1 MLERLADI
9 ERRYE
14 ELSDLINDPEIIA
27 DNERWRKLMKEH
39 SDITPIVEKYREY
52 KKIKEELAEA
62 EEMLNDSSIDDDFK
76 SLVKEEFSE
85 NKKKIVDTEEELKI
99 LMLPKDPNDDKNV
112 IVEIRGGAG
121 GDEANIFA
129 GDLYRMYSRYAE
141 RRRWKTEI
149 MSVNESEAGGFRE
162 ISFMISGQGAYS
174 RLKYESGVHRV
185 QRIPETESQGRVHTS
200 AVTVAVLP
208 EAEDVDIDIKR
219 DDLRIDVYRSSG
231 AGGQHINKT
240 SSAIRITHIPS
251 GMVVTCQNERSQ
263 RQNKEK
269 ALQIL
274 KSRLYDQALQNS
286 QSKEAEDRKNQVGSG
301 DRSERIRTYNF
312 PQGRVTDHR
321 INMSIYQLDDFLNGD
336 MDAILDRL
344 IEEDLSRRM
353 KEGDSSGR

>member
-14 ELSDLINDPEIIA
+14 ELSDIINNTEIIA

-76 SLVKEEFSE
+76 ALVKEEFSE

-162 ISFMISGQGAYS
+162 ISFMISGHQSKLYAFKISTTSSFSPALSISLNPRSNSIYLVFLNISFITFSRSFITTPSLYS
-174 RLKYESGVHRV
+174 R
-185 QRIPETESQGRVHTS
+185 
-200 AVTVAVLP
+200 AA
-208 EAEDVDIDIKR
+208 
-219 DDLRIDVYRSSG
+219 
-231 AGGQHINKT
+231 
-240 SSAIRITHIPS
+240 SSAFSKLPYSEIP
-251 GMVVTCQNERSQ
+251 
-263 RQNKEK
+263 K
-269 ALQIL
+269 
-274 KSRLYDQALQNS
+274 
-286 QSKEAEDRKNQVGSG
+286 
-301 DRSERIRTYNF
+301 
-312 PQGRVTDHR
+312 
-321 INMSIYQLDDFLNGD
+321 FL
-336 MDAILDRL
+336 
-344 IEEDLSRRM
+344 
-353 KEGDSSGR
+353 

>member
-121 GDEANIFA
+121 GDEAALFA
-129 GDLYRMYSRYAE
+129 AELYRMYCMYAE
-141 RRRWKTEI
+141 SQKWKTEMI
-149 MSVNESEAGGFRE
+149 SVNENGLGGFKE
-162 ISFMISGQGAYS
+162 VVFMINGQGAYS

-185 QRIPETESQGRVHTS
+185 QRIPVTESGGRIHTS
-200 AVTVAVLP
+200 TATVAIMP
-208 EAEDVDIDIKR
+208 EAEEVDVEIDMNDCR
-219 DDLRIDVYRSSG
+219 FDVFRASG
-231 AGGQHINKT
+231 NGGQCVNT
-240 SSAIRITHIPS
+240 TDSAVRLTHIPTGIVIS
-251 GMVVTCQNERSQ
+251 CQDEKSQLKNKDKALKVLRARLYELECQKKQDAESEARRSQ
-263 RQNKEK
+263 
-269 ALQIL
+269 I
-274 KSRLYDQALQNS
+274 
-286 QSKEAEDRKNQVGSG
+286 GTG
-301 DRSERIRTYNF
+301 DRSEKIRTYNF

-321 INMSIYQLDDFLNGD
+321 IKFTTHRLENIMNGD
-336 MDAILDRL
+336 LDEIIDNCVAADQAAKL
-344 IEEDLSRRM
+344 AQVED
-353 KEGDSSGR
+353 E

>member
-76 SLVKEEFSE
+76 ALVKEEFSE

-185 QRIPETESQGRVHTS
+185 QRIPATESSGRIHTS
-200 AVTVAVLP
+200 TASVAVLP
-208 EAEDVDIDIKR
+208 EVEAVDVKLNMNDCR
-219 DDLRIDVYRSSG
+219 FDVFRASG
-231 AGGQHINKT
+231 AGGYECYENCK
-240 SSAIRITHIPS
+240 
-251 GMVVTCQNERSQ
+251 VV
-263 RQNKEK
+263 KE
-269 ALQIL
+269 I
-274 KSRLYDQALQNS
+274 
-286 QSKEAEDRKNQVGSG
+286 
-301 DRSERIRTYNF
+301 
-312 PQGRVTDHR
+312 
-321 INMSIYQLDDFLNGD
+321 
-336 MDAILDRL
+336 L
-344 IEEDLSRRM
+344 IEMPEIIINYFKNNPKVVVDTARYYKTIS
-353 KEGDSSGR
+353 

>member
-76 SLVKEEFSE
+76 ALVKEEFSE

-141 RRRWKTEI
+141 RRC
-149 MSVNESEAGGFRE
+149 
-162 ISFMISGQGAYS
+162 
-174 RLKYESGVHRV
+174 L
-185 QRIPETESQGRVHTS
+185 
-200 AVTVAVLP
+200 
-208 EAEDVDIDIKR
+208 
-219 DDLRIDVYRSSG
+219 
-231 AGGQHINKT
+231 
-240 SSAIRITHIPS
+240 
-251 GMVVTCQNERSQ
+251 
-263 RQNKEK
+263 
-269 ALQIL
+269 
-274 KSRLYDQALQNS
+274 
-286 QSKEAEDRKNQVGSG
+286 
-301 DRSERIRTYNF
+301 
-312 PQGRVTDHR
+312 
-321 INMSIYQLDDFLNGD
+321 
-336 MDAILDRL
+336 
-344 IEEDLSRRM
+344 
-353 KEGDSSGR
+353 

>member
-185 QRIPETESQGRVHTS
+185 QRIPATESSGRIHTS
-200 AVTVAVLP
+200 TASVAVLP
-208 EAEDVDIDIKR
+208 EVEAVDVKLNMNDCR
-219 DDLRIDVYRSSG
+219 FDVFRASG
-231 AGGQHINKT
+231 NGGLNSYSDRH
-240 SSAIRITHIPS
+240 RYFMS
-251 GMVVTCQNERSQ
+251 G
-263 RQNKEK
+263 
-269 ALQIL
+269 
-274 KSRLYDQALQNS
+274 
-286 QSKEAEDRKNQVGSG
+286 
-301 DRSERIRTYNF
+301 
-312 PQGRVTDHR
+312 
-321 INMSIYQLDDFLNGD
+321 
-336 MDAILDRL
+336 
-344 IEEDLSRRM
+344 
-353 KEGDSSGR
+353 

>member
-76 SLVKEEFSE
+76 ALVKEEFSE

-141 RRRWKTEI
+141 RRRWKTEPPPPKAP
-149 MSVNESEAGGFRE
+149 SWRKGG
-162 ISFMISGQGAYS
+162 
-174 RLKYESGVHRV
+174 V
-185 QRIPETESQGRVHTS
+185 
-200 AVTVAVLP
+200 
-208 EAEDVDIDIKR
+208 
-219 DDLRIDVYRSSG
+219 
-231 AGGQHINKT
+231 
-240 SSAIRITHIPS
+240 
-251 GMVVTCQNERSQ
+251 
-263 RQNKEK
+263 
-269 ALQIL
+269 
-274 KSRLYDQALQNS
+274 
-286 QSKEAEDRKNQVGSG
+286 
-301 DRSERIRTYNF
+301 
-312 PQGRVTDHR
+312 
-321 INMSIYQLDDFLNGD
+321 
-336 MDAILDRL
+336 
-344 IEEDLSRRM
+344 
-353 KEGDSSGR
+353 